1 MIMLNVLVAH
11 MVPMAG
17 LPNPHAQTPPG
28 MGKMTTVLNWASW
41 GACITCLLVFIIS
54 GAVAAIHASSGRSAG
69 AGFKVAAVALVGAVF
84 TGAAG
89 AIMNA
94 LT

>member
-1 MIMLNVLVAH
+1 MIHAIVALQ
-11 MVPMAG
+11 MMPMNG

-28 MGKMTTVLNWASW
+28 MGKMTTVLNWAAW
-41 GACITCLLVFIIS
+41 GSCLTCLLVFIVS

-69 AGFKVAAVALVGAVF
+69 GGFKVAAVALVGAVL

-89 AIMNA
+89 TIMNV

>member
-1 MIMLNVLVAH
+1 
-11 MVPMAG
+11 
-17 LPNPHAQTPPG
+17 
-28 MGKMTTVLNWASW
+28 MTTVLNWASW